1 MSNFEPGDPARIEVP
16 DDASALDAD
25 RWRYYDELAAAG
37 ALSHSPDQP
46 QDVHH
51 PSRWRD
57 GLPWLGS
64 NGTQRVPVFFL
75 VVSGLAMVA
84 CVLLAFV
91 VRPAAPAAGAALAVN
106 AGPAG
111 QEGGLLPAMTVNVDG
126 ARRNLRDLRP
136 ALLAVVPAGDCTNC
150 AATLAAADTLAR
162 SRAVRLYVANDS
174 ATPTRFSTPFGV
186 HQLTADP
193 GTFDGYDPQG
203 LTLLTVRSDG
213 VVTEVLRNAA
223 GATSDAKP

>member
-1 MSNFEPGDPARIEVP
+1 MRRDNHRMSNFEPGDPARIEVP

-37 ALSHSPDQP
+37 ALSHSPDQL

-126 ARRNLRDLRP
+126 RVATCATCGRRCWPSSRPVTAPTARRLWPRP
-136 ALLAVVPAGDCTNC
+136 
-150 AATLAAADTLAR
+150 
-162 SRAVRLYVANDS
+162 
-174 ATPTRFSTPFGV
+174 TPWR
-186 HQLTADP
+186 
-193 GTFDGYDPQG
+193 
-203 LTLLTVRSDG
+203 
-213 VVTEVLRNAA
+213 AA
-223 GATSDAKP
+223 GPCGSTSPTIPPLPHASAPPSASTN